1 MKILALIPARGGSKR
16 LPGKNIKLLSGL
28 PLIAWTIRAA
38 QESGCCIDILVSTD
52 DLAIAE
58 VARQHGASV
67 PWIRPSEF
75 STDSATSVDMAIH
88 AINAYEIENGLIDGL
103 LLLQPTS
110 PFRSADSIKKAV
122 ALFTEG
128 HASYPIVSVSPAIS
142 HPAWCF
148 RAINM
153 GIEPFL
159 GWTALEQRSQDLE
172 PAWMLN
178 GSIYLITPVRLRADR
193 TFLTRDVR
201 PLLMDKP
208 GESID
213 VDTSN
218 DFELCELFLD
228 RLKNTT

>member
-16 LPGKNIKLLSGL
+16 LPGKNIKSLGGL

-38 QESGCCIDILVSTD
+38 QESGCCVDVLVSTD
-52 DLAIAE
+52 DSAIAE

-67 PWIRPSEF
+67 PWIRPKEF
-75 STDSATSVDMAIH
+75 STDTASSVDMAIH
-88 AINAYEIENGLIDGL
+88 AIDAYEMENSPIDGL

-110 PFRSADSIKKAV
+110 PFRSVDSIRKAV

-128 HASYPIVSVSPAIS
+128 QACYPIVSVSPASS

-148 RAINM
+148 RATNM

-159 GWTALEQRSQDLE
+159 GWAALEHRSQDLE

-178 GSIYLITPVRLRADR
+178 GSIYLISPVRLRTDR
-193 TFLTRDVR
+193 TFLTKDVR
-201 PLLMDKP
+201 PLVIDKP
-208 GESID
+208 GEVID
-213 VDTSN
+213 VDTPN
-218 DFELCELFLD
+218 DFKLCELFLD
-228 RLKNTT
+228 ELNNKI